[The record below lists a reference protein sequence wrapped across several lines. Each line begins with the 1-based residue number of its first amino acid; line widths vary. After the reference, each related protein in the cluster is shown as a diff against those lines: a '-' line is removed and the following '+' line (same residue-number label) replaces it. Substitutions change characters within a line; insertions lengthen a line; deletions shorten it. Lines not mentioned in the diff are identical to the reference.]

1 MKQQLI
7 FMQVMEGMAL
17 LLSEEKNMSLWADP
31 MVVMEVGGGSIF
43 FEADENVNT
52 LIDFRYVKNY
62 RAQRGENGKGSDCYG
77 AGGSDLTLKVP
88 VGTLITEK
96 QSGQI
101 FADFKQHGIKVLLAK
116 GGKGGL
122 GNIHF
127 KSSTNRAPRQFT
139 EGEPGQEFELYLELK
154 VLADVGLLGMPNAGK
169 SSLIRQVSAAKP
181 KIADYPFTT
190 LQPNLGVVKVYDHK
204 SYVMADIPG
213 LIEGASEGQGLGHQ
227 FLRHLSRTKILLHL
241 VDSAP
246 YDEKIDPVEDI
257 KKIINELKKYDE
269 ELFKKPRWLILNKID
284 LVDDIAHIKDRII
297 KELGWD
303 APIFEISAING
314 EGCDN
319 LSKKIM
325 EYIDSI

>member
-1 MKQQLI
+1 
-7 FMQVMEGMAL
+7 
-17 LLSEEKNMSLWADP
+17 
-31 MVVMEVGGGSIF
+31 
-43 FEADENVNT
+43 
-52 LIDFRYVKNY
+52 
-62 RAQRGENGKGSDCYG
+62 
-77 AGGSDLTLKVP
+77 
-88 VGTLITEK
+88 
-96 QSGQI
+96 
-101 FADFKQHGIKVLLAK
+101 
-116 GGKGGL
+116 
-122 GNIHF
+122 
-127 KSSTNRAPRQFT
+127 
-139 EGEPGQEFELYLELK
+139 
-154 VLADVGLLGMPNAGK
+154 LADVGLLGMPNAGK
-169 SSLIRQVSAAKP
+169 SSLIRQISAAKP

-213 LIEGASEGQGLGHQ
+213 LIEGASDGQGLGHQ

-284 LVDDIAHIKDRII
+284 LANDIAHIKDRII

>member
-1 MKQQLI
+1 
-7 FMQVMEGMAL
+7 MEGMEL

-31 MVVMEVGGGSIF
+31 MVATEEEGGSIF

-101 FADFKQHGIKVLLAK
+101 LADLNQHGIKVLLAK

-169 SSLIRQVSAAKP
+169 SSLIRQISAAKP

-213 LIEGASEGQGLGHQ
+213 LIEGASDGQGLGHQ

-241 VDSAP
+241 VDSTP
-246 YDEKIDPVEDI
+246 YDENIDPVEDI
-257 KKIINELKKYDE
+257 KKIIKELKKYDE

-284 LVDDIAHIKDRII
+284 LANDIAHIKDRII